1 MSEKQLLKRHKDLE
15 SFAHHPLVAP
25 VRPMIDPLPSTI
37 MERFKNLQLT
47 AHGEPKLLLFVL
59 LLALWFFSH
68 PYQGLWQDGIFYA
81 VQALARLHPEVY
93 VKDLFFLYG
102 SQDDFTVFSPI
113 YAAFI
118 RLFGLDGAML
128 FLLLSG
134 YALWI
139 GAAMLLASRLLR
151 GFPFWLGLVLVIA
164 MPRVF
169 SGVTTVEFAEPF
181 LTPRLIAEGLTL
193 LSLTLF
199 LKGKKL
205 PSLAAIAAALAI
217 HPLMALPGA
226 AFIGLY
232 LACDRPKVSLMF
244 CALASA
250 AILLLGWMNVSP
262 FVRLFSVMDAEWF
275 QLAVARSHYV
285 FWDEWRYEEWGNRSL
300 LTFSLLAAA
309 ASAAKGWQRR
319 IFLLP
324 LVIGAAALLLF
335 WLGTSVFHNVLL
347 IQLQAWR
354 WLWLTQLFSY
364 FAAAWLVG
372 EFWQRDRASRLLLL
386 CFLTAWLTLASIG
399 GLLAVLVCGLFI
411 WHTRRGKAI
420 AIPDRLVSL
429 LYALPVLAAAW
440 WLANA
445 WLEATSSALALIKT
459 PGSPTLEF
467 GLVWLMQFLSAAG
480 GVIAVLIFL
489 AVWRYGADRRKPVHL
504 AAVAGV
510 VFLLMLSVVFWDRQ
524 DPRQRY
530 YAQQALRDPLP
541 SFSRVIPAGAVV
553 YWEDDVQMTW
563 FGLGRASYASL
574 GQTVGLIF
582 NRQTAIEGKR
592 RVDRLAALG
601 VKDGIFSLARD
612 RATLPEGSFVG
623 LVHVCHDPALDYVIL
638 SKNFGVGVIERH
650 FEKMTGKYFYLYDCA
665 HLRRNFADTWPN
677 RANEKT

>member
-1 MSEKQLLKRHKDLE
+1 
-15 SFAHHPLVAP
+15 
-25 VRPMIDPLPSTI
+25 

-47 AHGEPKLLLFVL
+47 AHGEPKLLLFML

-68 PYQGLWQDGIFYA
+68 PYQGLWEDGIFYA
-81 VQALARLHPEVY
+81 VQALARLHPEMY
-93 VKDLFFLYG
+93 GKDLFFLYG
-102 SQDDFTVFSPI
+102 SQDDFTLFSPI

-128 FLLLSG
+128 ALLLAG
-134 YALWI
+134 HTLWF
-139 GAAMLLASRLLR
+139 GSAMLLASRLLR
-151 GFPFWLGLVLVIA
+151 GFPFWLGLVLVVA

-169 SGVTTVEFAEPF
+169 SGVTTLEFAEPY

-193 LSLTLF
+193 LSIALL

-205 PSLAAIAAALAI
+205 FSLAALVAAFTM
-217 HPLMALPGA
+217 HPLMAMAGA
-226 AFIGLY
+226 AFVGLY
-232 LACDRPKVSLMF
+232 LTCDKPKVALMF
-244 CALASA
+244 GALASA
-250 AILLLGWMNVSP
+250 IILLLGWMNISP
-262 FVRLFSVMDAEWF
+262 FGRLFSVMDAEW
-275 QLAVARSHYV
+275 LHLSMARSHYV

-309 ASAAKGWQRR
+309 GAAKGRQRR

-347 IQLQAWR
+347 IQLQTWR

-364 FAAAWLVG
+364 LAAAWLVG

-386 CFLTAWLTLASIG
+386 GFLTAWLTLGSIG
-399 GLLAVLVCGLFI
+399 GPLAVLVCGLFI
-411 WHTRRGKAI
+411 WHARRGKAVV
-420 AIPDRLVSL
+420 IPDRLANL
-429 LYALPVLAAAW
+429 LYLLPVLAAAW
-440 WLANA
+440 WLANI
-445 WLEATSSALALIKT
+445 WLEATSSALMKT
-459 PGSPTLEF
+459 PGNPPIEF
-467 GLVWLMQFLSAAG
+467 ALVWMTLFLREGG

-489 AVWRYGADRRKPVHL
+489 AVWRYGIDRRKPVHL
-504 AAVAGV
+504 ATVAGV

-623 LVHVCHDPALDYVIL
+623 LVHVCHDPALDYIIL
-638 SKNFGVGVIERH
+638 SKDFGAGVIERH

-665 HLRRNFADTWPN
+665 HLRQDFADRWAGN
-677 RANEKT
+677 KNERPATTDFSLPTKP